1 MGIPEKNPA
10 LWLYPSMSFRKK
22 IGVLDNLE
30 AWGGMRSHAKTH
42 QIQSQYSGY
51 NSGCCH
57 SEHALLQPS
66 TVLRCSPFLS
76 SQHKHQWLANQC
88 AAGNRRALDARKYHF
103 SEFRV
108 GGHLGFNGGHT
119 DLRLLRKE
127 SLSVCAFRI
136 IHLMYCIHVSLYNF
150 LHS

>member
-1 MGIPEKNPA
+1 
-10 LWLYPSMSFRKK
+10 
-22 IGVLDNLE
+22 
-30 AWGGMRSHAKTH
+30 MRSHAKAH
-42 QIQSQYSGY
+42 KIQSQYSSY

-66 TVLRCSPFLS
+66 TVLRCSPFLRLNR
-76 SQHKHQWLANQC
+76 HKTSMTPPTHALRC

-127 SLSVCAFRI
+127 SLDECAPYPNHPFNES
-136 IHLMYCIHVSLYNF
+136 MYCIQVSLYNF
-150 LHS
+150 SHS